1 MQLCNLGHSSV
12 FKKHSIRDQFFVSSI
27 FIKIQF
33 TNTKSWQQT
42 KFRIVVDITYKYLC
56 IKSII
61 LNKRKLLTLECYL
74 FYSQTKELSNKYL
87 RISLKFDL
95 YSNLISIGLVSVY
108 LLSVY
113 SLPEVK
119 TVVNEETPE
128 TDRFCVGREN
138 NF

>member
-1 MQLCNLGHSSV
+1 M
-12 FKKHSIRDQFFVSSI
+12 
-27 FIKIQF
+27 
-33 TNTKSWQQT
+33 
-42 KFRIVVDITYKYLC
+42 
-56 IKSII
+56 
-61 LNKRKLLTLECYL
+61 
-74 FYSQTKELSNKYL
+74 FYSQTKDLSNKYL